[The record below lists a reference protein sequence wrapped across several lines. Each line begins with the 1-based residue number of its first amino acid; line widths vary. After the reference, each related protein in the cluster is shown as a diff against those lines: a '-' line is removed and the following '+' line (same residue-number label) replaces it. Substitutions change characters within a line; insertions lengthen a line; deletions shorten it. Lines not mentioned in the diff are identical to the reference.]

1 MFGYGLK
8 GSKEFRNNVALKQ
21 VGLQGNICG
30 EFVELTVK
38 QVYENIG
45 EQNIDGIYSFPIPD
59 TAVITGFEA
68 TLGGR
73 TLKAIV
79 EDREKAVKLYDEALL
94 KGVNILSLE
103 EPNSGMFQFSIGQI
117 LPGESVKIKLS
128 YMDRLI
134 YENDSLK
141 LVVPA
146 ILAPRSIEQSSQQGS
161 YIEDNYKLSLNLL
174 IEPLSKL
181 KIESPTHD
189 INVEWEEDINLAKV
203 TFGNDSS
210 TLDKDLILI
219 MKEEKIQEASGM
231 IYKYEE
237 DGEEKGILYL
247 RFIPKLNSSE
257 EEEKP
262 NNYMFLVDISE
273 SMQGEKLEE
282 AKNAL
287 QLCIRNLSEGD
298 SFNIVAFGS
307 ELEYFSEFGKV
318 PFNEDNLRKAS
329 QWIDKLSAKG
339 GANILEALKYS
350 LTENNLIGHSTILL
364 FTDDMMEDE
373 NEIIEYVNKNIGDN
387 RLFTFGIDTSA
398 NSYMINKLAAVGFGR
413 PEFIYEDERIDDAIL
428 RQFSRIE
435 NPQVD
440 ITEINWGEVKVES
453 TYPRT
458 IDYLYDREPFAIFAK
473 VSGNIAGNV
482 TVKGRVGE
490 NEYIKSIDL
499 DNLDLEEN
507 AELILKVWSR
517 KRIESIEEHLKGERG
532 SRAESM
538 RNKIIELSREAGII
552 SIVTSFVMLEQMED
566 QVLGMAI
573 TRIIPLKASE
583 QTIKNIAD
591 AKFIESPGFIYK
603 SANKIVSHSER
614 NNLLLDTKYP
624 REVILRILA
633 LNQFADGSFA
643 NMNARKNYE
652 KVATTARV
660 LLGFSIGKE
669 DVLPY
674 INQLNKSMRYL
685 IKAMQEYNNEY
696 DEALY
701 EITALALK
709 AALEKDILKGTVEQL
724 MEESVEQI
732 KTKLHGKNRDIILNI
747 LDNPIRTS
755 LKDIA
760 RCIFKVSKDG
770 KLIEEALVIKEEKD
784 SIDSLAKLAILKAL

>member
-1 MFGYGLK
+1 MLGYGLK

-30 EFVELTVK
+30 EFVELSVN

-73 TLKAIV
+73 TLKAMV
-79 EDREKAVKLYDEALL
+79 EDQKEAAKLYDEAVL
-94 KGVNILSLE
+94 KGINTLSLE

-146 ILAPRSIEQSSQQGS
+146 ILAPRSIEHNSKQEN
-161 YIEDNYKLSLNLL
+161 YIQDNYKVSLNLL

-189 INVEWEEDINLAKV
+189 IKVEWEEDINLAKV
-203 TFGNDSS
+203 TFSDNLFS
-210 TLDKDLILI
+210 LDKDLVLI
-219 MKEEKIQEASGM
+219 MKEEKLQEASGM
-231 IYKYEE
+231 IYKYQE

-247 RFIPKLNSSE
+247 RFIPKLTSS

-298 SFNIVAFGS
+298 SFNIVAFSS

-318 PFNEDNLRKAS
+318 PFNEDNLKRAS
-329 QWIDKLSAKG
+329 EWIEKLSAKG
-339 GANILEALKYS
+339 GSNILEALKYS
-350 LTENNLIGHSTILL
+350 LSESNLIGHSTVLL

-373 NEIIEYVNKNIGDN
+373 NEIIEYVDKNIGDN

-398 NSYMINKLAAVGFGR
+398 NSYMINKLANVGFGR
-413 PEFIYEDERIDDAIL
+413 PEFIYEDERIDDVIL

-440 ITEINWGEVKVES
+440 ITEIDWGEVKVES

-473 VSGNIAGNV
+473 VSGNITGKV
-482 TVKGRVGE
+482 TVKGKVDE
-490 NEYIKSIDL
+490 KEYIKSIDL
-499 DNLDLEEN
+499 DSLDLEEN
-507 AELILKVWSR
+507 AQLILKVWSR
-517 KRIESIEEHLKGERG
+517 NRIESIDEHLKGERG
-532 SRAESM
+532 STAEAM
-538 RNKIIELSREAGII
+538 HNKIIELSRESGII
-552 SIVTSFVMLEQMED
+552 STATSFVMLEQMED
-566 QVLGMAI
+566 LVLGMPI

-591 AKFIESPGFIYK
+591 AKFIESPGFVYK
-603 SANKIVSHSER
+603 SANKIISNNER
-614 NNLLLDTKYP
+614 NNLLLDKKYP
-624 REVILRILA
+624 REAILRILA
-633 LNQFADGSFA
+633 LNQYADGSFS
-643 NMNARKNYE
+643 NINEEDNY
-652 KVATTARV
+652 KKIATTASV
-660 LLGFSIGKE
+660 LLGFTMGKE
-669 DVLPY
+669 DILLY
-674 INQLNKSMRYL
+674 MNQLNKSIKYL
-685 IKAMQEYNNEY
+685 LQSIQKNSNEY
-696 DEALY
+696 DVPLY
-701 EITALALK
+701 TITALALK
-709 AALEKDILKGTVEQL
+709 AALEKDILKGT
-724 MEESVEQI
+724 MEMLVQDSIEMI
-732 KTKLHGKNRDIILNI
+732 KTKLVGKSSEMVLKILNSS
-747 LDNPIRTS
+747 IRSS

-760 RCIFKVSKDG
+760 RCLFKVSKDG
-770 KLIEEALVIKEEKD
+770 KYIEEVLNIKDEKN
-784 SIDSLAKLAILKAL
+784 SIDSLAKLSILKAL

>member
-1 MFGYGLK
+1 MLGYGLN
-8 GSKEFRNNVALKQ
+8 GSKEFRNNVAIKQ

-30 EFVELTVK
+30 EFVELTVN

-73 TLKAIV
+73 TLKAMV
-79 EDREKAVKLYDEALL
+79 EDREEAAKLYDEAVL
-94 KGVNILSLE
+94 KGINTLSLE

-141 LVVPA
+141 LIVPA
-146 ILAPRSIEQSSQQGS
+146 ILTPRSMEHTSEEESQVK
-161 YIEDNYKLSLNLL
+161 DNYQVSLNLL

-189 INVEWEEDINLAKV
+189 IIVLWEEDINLAKV
-203 TFGNDSS
+203 TFSDNLLS
-210 TLDKDLILI
+210 LDKDLVLI

-231 IYKYEE
+231 IYKYQEA
-237 DGEEKGILYL
+237 DEEKGILYL
-247 RFIPKLNSSE
+247 RFIPKLSSS

-287 QLCIRNLSEGD
+287 QLCIRNLSDGD
-298 SFNIVAFGS
+298 SFNIVAFS
-307 ELEYFSEFGKV
+307 TELEYFSEFGKV
-318 PFNEDNLRKAS
+318 PFNEDNLRRAS
-329 QWIDKLSAKG
+329 QWIEKLTAKG

-350 LTENNLIGHSTILL
+350 LSENNLIGHSTILL

-373 NEIIEYVNKNIGDN
+373 NEIIQYVDKNIGDN

-398 NSYMINKLAAVGFGR
+398 NSYVINKLADVGYGR
-413 PEFIYEDERIDDAIL
+413 PEFIYEDERIDDVIL

-440 ITEINWGEVKVES
+440 ITEIDWGEVKVES

-458 IDYLYDREPFAIFAK
+458 IDYLYDREPFSIFAK
-473 VSGNIAGNV
+473 VSGNITGKV
-482 TVKGRVGE
+482 TVKGKVDE
-490 NEYIKSIDL
+490 VEYIKSVDL
-499 DNLDLEEN
+499 DNLDLEED
-507 AELILKVWSR
+507 AKLILKVWSR
-517 KRIESIEEHLKGERG
+517 NRIESIEEHLKGERG
-532 SRAESM
+532 STAEAM
-538 RNKIIELSREAGII
+538 YNKIIELSRKSGII
-552 SIVTSFVMLEQMED
+552 STETSFVMLEEMED
-566 QVLGMAI
+566 PVLGMAI

-591 AKFIESPGFIYK
+591 AKFIESPGFVYK
-603 SANKIVSHSER
+603 SANKIVSYSER
-614 NNLLLDTKYP
+614 KNLLLDKKYP
-624 REVILRILA
+624 REAILRIIA
-633 LNQFADGSFA
+633 LNQYADGSFA
-643 NMNARKNYE
+643 NIKEDKNYE
-652 KVATTARV
+652 KIATTARV
-660 LLGFSIGKE
+660 LLGFTIGKE
-669 DVLPY
+669 DILLY
-674 INQLNKSMRYL
+674 KNQLNKSIKYL
-685 IKAMQEYNNEY
+685 IQNMQASAIEY

-701 EITALALK
+701 AITALALK
-709 AALEKDILKGTVEQL
+709 AALEKDILNDT
-724 MEESVEQI
+724 MEKLVKDNIEMI
-732 KTKLHGKNRDIILNI
+732 KTKLYGKSSENILRI
-747 LDNPIRTS
+747 LDNPIRAS

-760 RCIFKVSKDG
+760 RYLFKVSKDG
-770 KLIEEALVIKEEKD
+770 KYIEETLTIKEEKD
-784 SIDSLAKLAILKAL
+784 SIDSLAKLSILKAL